1 MTHRAAL
8 LPVAGIV
15 GVVLAWWSFTTLGD
29 VPEFFLPSPPQI
41 FDAFLAKP
49 DYLLGEAW
57 ITLIETLAGF
67 AIAAAAGLLIGVALA
82 ASRTADRVT
91 LPVFVALNAVPKVA
105 LAPLLLFWL
114 GFGLPPKITLVA
126 IMCFFPI
133 LLAVKQGLTSAP
145 IESLELAA
153 SLCASRGQTFLKI
166 RIHYALPQIFLG
178 LKTAIN
184 LAVIGAVVAELSNP
198 ERGLG
203 TVISRSTSNFDT
215 PAAFA
220 AIVLLA
226 VISVALFYGVALI
239 ERLLLPWAR
248 DTSG

>member
-1 MTHRAAL
+1 MSIRATF
-8 LPVAGIV
+8 LPTAGLI
-15 GVVLAWWSFTTLGD
+15 GVVLAWWSFTVLGG

-41 FDAFLAKP
+41 VDAFLAKP
-49 DYLLGEAW
+49 EYLLGEAG

-67 AIAAAAGLLIGVALA
+67 AIATAAGLLIGVGLA
-82 ASRTADRVT
+82 ASSTADRIT

-114 GFGLPPKITLVA
+114 GFGFPPKITLVA

-145 IESLELAA
+145 AESLELAA
-153 SLCASRGQTFLKI
+153 SLCANRRQTFLKI
-166 RIHYALPQIFLG
+166 RFHYALPQIFLG

-184 LAVIGAVVAELSNP
+184 LAVIGAVVAELTNP

-203 TVISRSTSNFDT
+203 TVISRSTANFDT

-248 DTSG
+248 EISG